1 MDQYDPDIGMNGFS
15 QACSG
20 CRRTF
25 AHLTAFSNH
34 LASCTQR
41 KRKLADALVMVQSA
55 YREKKRKRLENVERT
70 TGIEPPSNPLL
81 SGLTLANATVT
92 VRVCNLSAALYIA
105 AYLDLGFQCYYI

>member
-1 MDQYDPDIGMNGFS
+1 MDHMGMNGFS
-15 QACSG
+15 QICSG

-41 KRKLADALVMVQSA
+41 KRKLADALVMVQGA
-55 YREKKRKRLENVERT
+55 YREKKRKHLENVERA

-81 SGLTLANATVT
+81 SSGLTLANATVT
-92 VRVCNLSAALYIA
+92 VRVCNLQLHYI
-105 AYLDLGFQCYYI
+105 LLLILI